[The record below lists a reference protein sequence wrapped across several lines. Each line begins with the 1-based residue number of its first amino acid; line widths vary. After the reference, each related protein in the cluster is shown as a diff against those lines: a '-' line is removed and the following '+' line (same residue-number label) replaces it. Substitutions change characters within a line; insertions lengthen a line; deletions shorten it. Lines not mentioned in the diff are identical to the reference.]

1 MSLPALLPVQWPPA
15 DFRDHGGH
23 LGLQQ
28 STRYYA
34 DEGGGHEHPD
44 HLDVMSLI
52 IIMSGELQIIMT
64 KRDCLNFATSINMNN
79 ISTIIIVTTISNII
93 ISPG

>member
-1 MSLPALLPVQWPPA
+1 
-15 DFRDHGGH
+15 
-23 LGLQQ
+23 
-28 STRYYA
+28 
-34 DEGGGHEHPD
+34 
-44 HLDVMSLI
+44 MSLI
-52 IIMSGELQIIMT
+52 IIMSGELQITMT

>member
-1 MSLPALLPVQWPPA
+1 M
-15 DFRDHGGH
+15 FI
-23 LGLQQ
+23 
-28 STRYYA
+28 
-34 DEGGGHEHPD
+34 EHPD